1 MSWEDLST
9 VLWKE
14 RELLELLLFKIEEE
28 QLVLA
33 SGRTRWLA
41 HATREVEVVL
51 AEIREH
57 ELLRA
62 IQVHELATASGFSS
76 TPSLTALAGRAPE
89 PWGELLLAHRQA
101 FLALTAEISSIAE
114 ANRDLLAA
122 GAKATREALMGMER
136 SVGTTTYG
144 RQGQMTAPT
153 GPRVVDRA
161 L

>member
-1 MSWEDLST
+1 MSWEELSAL
-9 VLWKE
+9 LWKE

-51 AEIREH
+51 GEIREQ
-57 ELLRA
+57 ELHRA
-62 IQVHELATASGFSS
+62 VVVEALANTVGASSQ
-76 TPSLTALAGRAPE
+76 PSLTTLATYAPD
-89 PWGELLLAHRQA
+89 PWPDLLRAHRQA
-101 FLALTAEISSIAE
+101 FLALTAEISTMAE

-122 GAKATREALMGMER
+122 GAKATREALLGLEQ
-136 SVGTTTYG
+136 SVGTYGPQGRMTT
-144 RQGQMTAPT
+144 QVT
-153 GPRVVDRA
+153 PRVVDQA

>member
-9 VLWKE
+9 LLWKE

-51 AEIREH
+51 AEIREQ
-57 ELLRA
+57 ELHRA
-62 IQVHELATASGFSS
+62 LTVEALAAMIGVGSA
-76 TPSLTALAGRAPE
+76 PSLTTLASRAPE
-89 PWGELLLAHRQA
+89 PWPDLLRAHRQA
-101 FLALTAEISSIAE
+101 FLALTAEISAMAE

-122 GAKATREALMGMER
+122 GARATREALLGLEQ
-136 SVGTTTYG
+136 SVGTYG
-144 RQGQMTAPT
+144 RQGRLTETAA
-153 GPRVVDRA
+153 PRVVDQA

>member
-1 MSWEDLST
+1 MSWEDLSAL
-9 VLWKE
+9 LWKE

-51 AEIREH
+51 AEIREQ
-57 ELLRA
+57 ELHRA
-62 IQVHELATASGFSS
+62 MAVEGLALMVGCGSQ
-76 TPSLTALAGRAPE
+76 PSLTTLSQHAPE
-89 PWGELLLAHRQA
+89 PWSELLRGHRQA
-101 FLALTAEISSIAE
+101 FLALTAEISTMAE

-122 GAKATREALMGMER
+122 GARATREALIGLQQ
-136 SVGTTTYG
+136 SVETYG
-144 RQGQMTAPT
+144 RQGRMTSAAT
-153 GPRVVDRA
+153 PRVVDRA

>member
-9 VLWKE
+9 LLWKE

-51 AEIREH
+51 AEIRDQEIH
-57 ELLRA
+57 RA
-62 IQVHELATASGFSS
+62 MTVDALAAGLGIGSA
-76 TPSLTALAGRAPE
+76 PSLTALSSVAPE
-89 PWGELLLAHRQA
+89 PWPELLRGHRQA
-101 FLALTAEISSIAE
+101 FLALTAEISSMAE

-122 GAKATREALMGMER
+122 GARATREALLGMEQ
-136 SVGTTTYG
+136 SVGTYG
-144 RQGQMTAPT
+144 RKGQMTSTAT
-153 GPRVVDRA
+153 PRVVDRA

>member
-1 MSWEDLST
+1 MSWEDLSSL
-9 VLWKE
+9 LWKE

-51 AEIREH
+51 AEVREQ
-57 ELLRA
+57 ELHRA
-62 IQVHELATASGFSS
+62 VMVEELAAGLALGSQ
-76 TPSLTALAGRAPE
+76 PSLTSLATRAPE
-89 PWGELLLAHRQA
+89 PWSDLLRAHRQA
-101 FLALTAEISSIAE
+101 FLALTAEISAMAE

-122 GAKATREALMGMER
+122 GARATREALLGMEQ
-136 SVGTTTYG
+136 SVGTYG
-144 RQGQMTAPT
+144 PQGRLTNLT
-153 GPRVVDRA
+153 GARVVDQA